1 MQVSAAGWKRGAS
14 VKPPAL
20 PNGRRTR
27 RVSNAP
33 PALDPGATIGILG
46 GGQLGRMLAQAA
58 ARLGFKCHVFAPNP
72 ELPAFDVVHRVTCA
86 DYTDTQALDRFAG
99 DVDLVTYEFE
109 NVPAETAAFLAARVP
124 VRPDPKV
131 LAITQDRLAE
141 KNFVSGLGIATAAF
155 AAVDGP
161 ADLTTALKEIG
172 LPAVLKTR
180 RLGYDGKGQA
190 TIREPDSAAAAWRAV
205 GAQPSILEAFVPFA
219 CEVSV
224 VAARTPDGAVECF
237 DVTENE
243 HQNHILKISRVPARV
258 SAAAANAARGIA
270 EQIAQKFDYVGVLAV
285 EMFVLGDG
293 AVLVNEIAPRVH
305 NSGHWTLDAASVSQF
320 EQHIRA
326 VAGWPLGKPVR
337 HGRVEMIN
345 LIGDEVKDFRQWL
358 QVPGVAVHLYG
369 KSTIRP
375 GRKMGHVTLVFAE

>member
-1 MQVSAAGWKRGAS
+1 VSDAAP
-14 VKPPAL
+14 V
-20 PNGRRTR
+20 
-27 RVSNAP
+27 
-33 PALDPGATIGILG
+33 LDPGATIGILG

-58 ARLGFKCHVFAPNP
+58 SRVGFKCHVFAPNP
-72 ELPAFDVVHRVTCA
+72 ESPAFDVVHRVTCA
-86 DYTDTQALDRFAG
+86 DYADTQALDRFAC

-161 ADLTTALKEIG
+161 ADLASALKKIG
-172 LPAVLKTR
+172 SPAVLKTR

-190 TIREPDSAAAAWRAV
+190 KIDGADSADAAWRAV

-224 VAARTPDGAVECF
+224 VAARGHDGAVECF

-258 SAAAANAARGIA
+258 SAAAADAARGIA
-270 EQIAQKFDYVGVLAV
+270 ENIAREFDYVGVLAV

-293 AVLVNEIAPRVH
+293 SVLVNEIAPRVH
-305 NSGHWTLDAASVSQF
+305 NSGHWTLDGASVSQF

-337 HGRVEMIN
+337 HCRVEMTN

-358 QVPGVAVHLYG
+358 QVPGAAVHLYG
-369 KSTIRP
+369 KSAIRP
-375 GRKMGHVTLVFAE
+375 GRKMGHVTRVFAE